1 MFVYHYAVFIS
12 QLAFRLFF
20 LVPDFFVQSDQS
32 TAAVSVAD
40 ISCNGGGTDVDLVIR
55 VYLGRDSTWSP
66 KFVKGFVAVFQRGK
80 SREIKNKKNK
90 FYCVVSPQTRQ
101 PLQHSGGRIRPKDS
115 FRIPALRGDI
125 IHLSC
130 SPTRHFSGP
139 FSQFQTEILSFSQ
152 TDRPGIL
159 S

>member
-40 ISCNGGGTDVDLVIR
+40 ISCNGGGTDVDLVLR
-55 VYLGRDSTWSP
+55 VYLGRGTTWSP
-66 KFVKGFVAVFQRGK
+66 NVVKGFVAVFQRGK

-90 FYCVVSPQTRQ
+90 FYCVVSPQTQQ
-101 PLQHSGGRIRPKDS
+101 PPQYSKGRIGPRDS
-115 FRIPALRGDI
+115 LRIPALRGGI

-139 FSQFQTEILSFSQ
+139 FSQVHTEILSLSQ